1 MLKAN
6 VYEVGKKL
14 GNYYLGLF
22 WWTVLYVWSFLPFCN
37 PITLL
42 VCKLHFVSFQAL
54 LLCSSMSAMYPL
66 STYSRS
72 ILTCTPAAYG
82 IDQRKKASNSHQLDD
97 TTAKAKKKQTTSS
110 IIRHRQQQTEAASVE
125 MASILLVA

>member
-1 MLKAN
+1 M
-6 VYEVGKKL
+6 GKKL

-82 IDQRKKASNSHQLDD
+82 IDQRKKASKSHQLDD
-97 TTAKAKKKQTTSS
+97 IGKGQKKQTTSS
-110 IIRHRQQQTEAASVE
+110 SIRQQQQQQRPRSKWLQFYSSQRHVT
-125 MASILLVA
+125 LK